1 VKIVIGTD
9 GSVYSHRALDWC
21 AEFAARLG
29 AEVVVVHAL
38 EMPVYTGAFGYVAAP
53 YTLDDREAMHDLVV
67 EKWCDPLARAQVPF
81 EARLIDGAAVPALL
95 NTARD
100 EDADLVVVGRRGL
113 GGFAELLLGST
124 SHQLSQHL
132 GRPLL
137 IVP

>member
-1 VKIVIGTD
+1 MKIVIGTD
-9 GSVYSHRALDWC
+9 GSVYSQRALEWG

-53 YTLDDREAMHDLVV
+53 YTPDDRGAMHDLVV
-67 EKWCDPLARAQVPF
+67 EKWCDPLARASVPF
-81 EARLIDGAAVPALL
+81 EARLVDGAAVPALL
-95 NTARD
+95 ETARA
-100 EDADLVVVGRRGL
+100 EEADLVVVGRRGL

-124 SHQLSQHL
+124 SHQLSHHL